1 MTRKTVELII
11 IVVGF
16 VLEILQLIKDKLN
29 GRKKDDD
36 KRDAEKE

>member
-36 KRDAEKE
+36 KRDSEKE

>member
-29 GRKKDDD
+29 GR
-36 KRDAEKE
+36 EKG

>member
-36 KRDAEKE
+36 KRDSKKE

>member
-16 VLEILQLIKDKLN
+16 VLEVLELIKDKFN

-36 KRDAEKE
+36 KGAAKTE

>member
-36 KRDAEKE
+36 KRDPKKE

>member
-16 VLEILQLIKDKLN
+16 VLEILEMIKDKIN

-36 KRDAEKE
+36 KRNPEKE

>member
-29 GRKKDDD
+29 GRKKG
-36 KRDAEKE
+36 

>member
-1 MTRKTVELII
+1 MAKITLDLMLKVAEIFLDILI
-11 IVVGF
+11 
-16 VLEILQLIKDKLN
+16 VLKDKFN

>member
-1 MTRKTVELII
+1 MKRKTVELII

-16 VLEILQLIKDKLN
+16 VLEVLDMIKDKFN

-36 KRDAEKE
+36 KRNPEKE

>member
-11 IVVGF
+11 IVVGICF
-16 VLEILQLIKDKLN
+16 GNTEVIKDKFN

-36 KRDAEKE
+36 KGAAKKE

>member
-1 MTRKTVELII
+1 MTKKTVELII

-16 VLEILQLIKDKLN
+16 VLEILQLIKDKFN

-36 KRDAEKE
+36 KRDSEKE